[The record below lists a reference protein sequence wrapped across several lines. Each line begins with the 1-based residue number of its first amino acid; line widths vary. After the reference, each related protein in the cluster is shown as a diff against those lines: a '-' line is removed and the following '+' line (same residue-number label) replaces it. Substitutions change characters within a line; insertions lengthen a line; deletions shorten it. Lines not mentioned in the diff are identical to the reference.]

1 MKIGVCFKVV
11 PDYEGFA
18 AEEWTDVNNLDF
30 TYAKKVYGCFD
41 ESALELALDLRDSL
55 AAAGKTVELVA
66 VTAGVSNG
74 AATDG
79 LLRGVLAAGFE
90 DVVILP
96 YTEQFQPQHTARALA
111 SYFKKNPVDLIL
123 TGRMVGAGDS
133 GMVPVYL
140 AEELGF
146 ALFFDAVSGSVDT
159 EDGMLKLVCKDGGS
173 LKTFAVPE
181 GSVCTVG
188 DSEKPYLRLFPMKA
202 RMAAMKKTFSSWDE
216 IEGTE
221 PLALLLRN
229 EQTDSA
235 CQYFEQM
242 EVDEIAARL
251 IQFVKEAAE

>member
-41 ESALELALDLRDSL
+41 ESALELALNLRDSL

-96 YTEQFQPQHTARALA
+96 YTEQFQPRHTARSLA

-146 ALFFDAVSGSVDT
+146 ALFFDAVSGSADIENESV
-159 EDGMLKLVCKDGGS
+159 KLVCKDRGF
-173 LKTFAVPE
+173 LKTFAVPK

-202 RMAAMKKTFSSWDE
+202 RMAAMKKTFSTWDK

-221 PLALLLRN
+221 PPAFLLRN
-229 EQTDSA
+229 EQVESV
-235 CQYFEQM
+235 CQYLDPIDA
-242 EVDEIAARL
+242 DEIAAQL
-251 IQFVKEAAE
+251 IQFVKEVAR